1 MKSLFIEFLLIS
13 LLFSFDIDDWTY
25 FRKIGTIHSIIED
38 DELVH
43 FVSSNGI
50 YSYNDIEED
59 YYYNFTL
66 SNQIDFNSSIDH
78 FYFDSNTG
86 MYWLINQY
94 GIKMKH
100 SFHDFWSEVSYRR
113 FNIIDTSEIINIGS
127 SSSYIWI
134 KLYDRIIA
142 LDQITGLV
150 IEQDIDYNEID
161 NIDWNTESDVYNQNI
176 NIDLSNYAIFDKWDI
191 RYNKIVN
198 NRGDVLYPTAFKED
212 KSGNVWVGTDKG
224 IILKGSSYSHRLEV
238 IDFGLKFRHV
248 TATIVDDNMDW
259 WFGDSQFLRTG
270 IKKHQQNFRKNSYPF
285 LAKWNEYRNEWKYYE
300 SSMSM
305 LIRNIDINDIVSIDN
320 VIYLATMD
328 GLLIFD
334 ELNGDW
340 MKVDDELYD
349 QAVWDLEYYDGS
361 IYLAT
366 ARGYDEFAIISNKII
381 NSDNVLSKM
390 LRNSEIY
397 DILVVN
403 DAIYIASERGLFEQN
418 IDSNSYTLISDRKF
432 KNIRLYQHYIYA
444 NDHDLWRI
452 DMISLKSENLK
463 KDVLNFSISGD
474 LVWTNHFDHCK
485 LLNINTNNSWTF
497 NDRNGLPSSNIYRVE
512 SDESRVWFMTDNG
525 IAIYNWD
532 VSDYE

>member
-1 MKSLFIEFLLIS
+1 
-13 LLFSFDIDDWTY
+13 
-25 FRKIGTIHSIIED
+25 
-38 DELVH
+38 
-43 FVSSNGI
+43 
-50 YSYNDIEED
+50 
-59 YYYNFTL
+59 
-66 SNQIDFNSSIDH
+66 
-78 FYFDSNTG
+78 
-86 MYWLINQY
+86 
-94 GIKMKH
+94 
-100 SFHDFWSEVSYRR
+100 
-113 FNIIDTSEIINIGS
+113 
-127 SSSYIWI
+127 
-134 KLYDRIIA
+134 
-142 LDQITGLV
+142 
-150 IEQDIDYNEID
+150 
-161 NIDWNTESDVYNQNI
+161 
-176 NIDLSNYAIFDKWDI
+176 
-191 RYNKIVN
+191 
-198 NRGDVLYPTAFKED
+198 
-212 KSGNVWVGTDKG
+212 
-224 IILKGSSYSHRLEV
+224 
-238 IDFGLKFRHV
+238 
-248 TATIVDDNMDW
+248 
-259 WFGDSQFLRTG
+259 
-270 IKKHQQNFRKNSYPF
+270 
-285 LAKWNEYRNEWKYYE
+285 
-300 SSMSM
+300 
-305 LIRNIDINDIVSIDN
+305 
-320 VIYLATMD
+320 MD

-340 MKVDDELYD
+340 MKVGDELYD
-349 QAVWDLEYYDGS
+349 QAVWGLEYYDGS

-381 NSDNVLSKM
+381 NSDNNLSKM